1 MSPPTK
7 TLGQADRCGFD
18 NVTYQYADDKVLIY
32 EDRGWTPYGLHGYD
46 SGNAFFGTEG
56 YMLFTRRGYFEV
68 RLGKKEEPGPTLR
81 GNTGMPDHVTN
92 FLDCVRSR
100 KQPNAPVEIG
110 VAAARA
116 GHVANLAMRGTGVW
130 NAGASA

>member
-1 MSPPTK
+1 MKSPQDG
-7 TLGQADRCGFD
+7 TL
-18 NVTYQYADDKVLIY
+18 
-32 EDRGWTPYGLHGYD
+32 PH
-46 SGNAFFGTEG
+46 
-56 YMLFTRRGYFEV
+56 
-68 RLGKKEEPGPTLR
+68 LR
-81 GNTGMPDHVTN
+81 N

-130 NAGASA
+130 NAGGHA